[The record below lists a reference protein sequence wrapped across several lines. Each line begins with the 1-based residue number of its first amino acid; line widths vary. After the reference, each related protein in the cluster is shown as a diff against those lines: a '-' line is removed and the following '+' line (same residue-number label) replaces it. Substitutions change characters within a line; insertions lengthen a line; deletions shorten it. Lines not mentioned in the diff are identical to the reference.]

1 MNFAVVQCTR
11 TRPTKSRSCTL
22 CFFFS
27 SRRRHTRL
35 QGDWSSDVC
44 SSDLTVSC
52 TKALSSALALVWA
65 FVHDTVGPRVKSVD
79 PVDSVSFRLTFTAA
93 LDPRRPVDTAQVRV
107 FALPDTTPFPV
118 RTLYGAAQYDSI
130 QARARAVADSLRKA
144 RDTTAKRDT
153 TGRLRS
159 EEHTSE
165 LQSPCNLV
173 CRLLLEKK
181 KQRCILRLALVQ

>member
-1 MNFAVVQCTR
+1 MIAPR
-11 TRPTKSRSCTL
+11 
-22 CFFFS
+22 FFFLMI
-27 SRRRHTRL
+27 RRPPRSTLFPYTTLFR
-35 QGDWSSDVC
+35 SD
-44 SSDLTVSC
+44 S
-52 TKALSSALALVWA
+52 
-65 FVHDTVGPRVKSVD
+65 VGPRVKSVD

-153 TGRLRS
+153 TGRLRAAGPPPATPRGPPRS
-159 EEHTSE
+159 GGGPPRPPPPPPGT
-165 LQSPCNLV
+165 PGP
-173 CRLLLEKK
+173 
-181 KQRCILRLALVQ
+181 